1 MAARTKRGPGRYD
14 RSQPAAERRAEQR
27 LRLLGA
33 AARVFAQRGYAR
45 ASVAAIVRQSRMSR
59 RTFYEHFDDLST
71 ALLAVYDLAATTLF
85 EAVEARV
92 RAEHEPIAKLGAGV
106 QAFLALYAD
115 NAALARVL
123 NREIRA
129 AGPSHAK
136 RHEATLARFAGLIS
150 EGVAEAHVA
159 GLAARAPDEL
169 TVYTI
174 VAGIEAVAMRHL
186 DRGEER
192 KLLDAAPKLV
202 ELIMCA
208 FGAGPPSAAA
218 TRAR

>member
-1 MAARTKRGPGRYD
+1 MAARSKRGPGRYD
-14 RSQPAAERRAEQR
+14 RSQPAAARRAEQR
-27 LRLLGA
+27 LRLLAA

-59 RTFYEHFDDLST
+59 RTFYEHFGDLSS

-85 EAVEARV
+85 ETVEARV
-92 RAEHEPIAKLGAGV
+92 RAEHEPLAKLSAGV
-106 QAFLALYAD
+106 HAFVALYAD

-150 EGVAEAHVA
+150 EGVADAHAA
-159 GLAARAPDEL
+159 GMAARAPDEL
-169 TVYTI
+169 TVYTL
-174 VAGIEAVAMRHL
+174 VAGIEAAAMRHL
-186 DRGEER
+186 DRGEEQ

-202 ELIMCA
+202 ELIMYA
-208 FGAGPPSAAA
+208 FGATAPLAAA
-218 TRAR
+218 TQAR